1 MDFKG
6 KSENDADRSYA
17 TLSSGF
23 KAIYVLKGEKFYRAT
38 SGVLGANRCYLAEP
52 NAGAGSRG
60 LSVIS
65 IGNGDGTT
73 GINTALND
81 DGEDVSGNWYTLDG
95 RKLQGKPTQKGV
107 YISNGKKMVI
117 K

>member
-1 MDFKG
+1 M
-6 KSENDADRSYA
+6 
-17 TLSSGF
+17 
-23 KAIYVLKGEKFYRAT
+23 
-38 SGVLGANRCYLAEP
+38 LGANRCYLAD
-52 NAGAGSRG
+52 AGAGSRG

-65 IGNGDGTT
+65 IGDGDGTT
-73 GINTALND
+73 GINTLPND
-81 DGEDVSGNWYTLDG
+81 DGEDMSGNWYTLDG